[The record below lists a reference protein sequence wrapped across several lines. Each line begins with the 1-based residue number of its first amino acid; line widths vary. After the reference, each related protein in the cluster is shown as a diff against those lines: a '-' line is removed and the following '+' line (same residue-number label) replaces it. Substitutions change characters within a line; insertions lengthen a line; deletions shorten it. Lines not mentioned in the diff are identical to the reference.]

1 MVYTNNI
8 PQPAD
13 NISTSQQQIL
23 GNFQFLADTAGNTAL
38 GNPGYYIFPNG
49 LKIQYATV
57 SLTAAPFTALGG
69 GNFTLTN
76 PIVFPVPF
84 ITEVKSVQISIIRN
98 DTADKVQWIRTGT
111 ITLVNFNIICN
122 NTAANAFGSLSW
134 FAIGV

>member
-8 PQPAD
+8 PQPND

-38 GNPGYYIFPNG
+38 GMPGYYVFPNG
-49 LKIQYATV
+49 LKMQYGTI
-57 SLTAAPFTALGG
+57 SLTAATFVASGS
-69 GNFTLTN
+69 NFILQT
-76 PIVFPVPF
+76 PIAFPIAF
-84 ITEVKSVQISIIRN
+84 ITEVKSIQISIVRN
-98 DTADKVQWIRTGT
+98 DTADKIQWIQTGS

-122 NTAANAFGSLSW
+122 NTAKNSFGTLTW